1 MLPTAKRNVKLKE
14 REIRVAYL
22 SGRGEQTERTGTANE
37 RELIEAAKRDPRQF
51 EVLYQQNVEKV
62 YNYIY
67 RRIQDRTEAEDLTS
81 QVFFRALES
90 LPKYNWQGQPYIA
103 WLYRIAANLIT
114 DRFRHIGRHPQ
125 TSLDA
130 TINGYDEDSDDNG
143 QQSLGAKLT
152 DEDDDPAELTLEKL
166 EAESLWAQV
175 RKLPPEQQQVLVWR
189 FSWGLKNKEI
199 GERLGKSEA
208 AVKQLVFRA
217 MATLRQRLQQDEQ

>member
-1 MLPTAKRNVKLKE
+1 M
-14 REIRVAYL
+14 
-22 SGRGEQTERTGTANE
+22 SGRGKQTEQDGTASE

-51 EVLYQQNVEKV
+51 EVLYQQNIERV
-62 YNYIY
+62 YAYIY

-81 QVFFRALES
+81 QVFFRALEN
-90 LPKYNWQGQPYIA
+90 LPRYQWQGQPYIA

-114 DRFRHIGRHPQ
+114 DRYRQLGRHPQ

-130 TINGYDEDSDDNG
+130 PGSYDEENEENG
-143 QQSLGAKLT
+143 QSSWAGRLA
-152 DEDDDPAELTLEKL
+152 DENGGPAELALEKL

-175 RKLPPEQQQVLVWR
+175 RRLPVEQQQVLVWR

-217 MATLRQRLQQDEQ
+217 VSTLRQRLQQDEQ